1 VTPDRTRDHERT
13 APARTAGVDPA
24 GPVAAY
30 PGADPASLFRR
41 PIHRIRP
48 WLERVRPWLA
58 TIARLVLAG
67 VLAAA
72 GWLKLMDTD
81 ASVRAVAAYRLLP
94 ELPAKWVGLGLPL
107 LELGLALLLAL
118 GLGTRL
124 AAAVTAVLMVV
135 FICGIASV
143 WIRGIAIEC
152 GCFGGGGTV
161 AANRT
166 AYLTEILRDTGLLVL
181 AAGLARWPYS
191 RLSMDAWLGVTM
203 PPAPRGVHPPTVSEE
218 YS

>member
-13 APARTAGVDPA
+13 APARPADVDPA
-24 GPVAAY
+24 EPVAAQ
-30 PGADPASLFRR
+30 PAADRASAFRR
-41 PIHRIRP
+41 MPVQIRFHRIRP
-48 WLERVRPWLA
+48 WLA
-58 TIARLVLAG
+58 TLARLVLAG

-72 GWLKLMDTD
+72 GWLKLMDPD

-107 LELGLALLLAL
+107 LELALALLLAL

-124 AAAVTAVLMVV
+124 AAAITAVLMVV

-161 AANRT
+161 AANQT

-181 AAGLARWPYS
+181 AAGLARWPFS
-191 RLSMDAWLGVTM
+191 RLSMDAWLGVTT

>member
-13 APARTAGVDPA
+13 APARTADVDPA
-24 GPVAAY
+24 EPVAAQ
-30 PGADPASLFRR
+30 PAADRASPFRR
-41 PIHRIRP
+41 MPVQIRFHRIRP
-48 WLERVRPWLA
+48 WLA
-58 TIARLVLAG
+58 TLARLVLAG

-72 GWLKLMDTD
+72 GWLKLMDPD

-107 LELGLALLLAL
+107 LELALALLLAL

-124 AAAVTAVLMVV
+124 AAAITAVLMVV

-161 AANRT
+161 AANQT
-166 AYLTEILRDTGLLVL
+166 AYLSEILRDTGLLVL

-191 RLSMDAWLGVTM
+191 RFSMDAWLGVTT

>member
-13 APARTAGVDPA
+13 APARTADVDPA
-24 GPVAAY
+24 EPVAAE
-30 PGADPASLFRR
+30 PAADRAPLFRR
-41 PIHRIRP
+41 MPFGIRLHRIRP
-48 WLERVRPWLA
+48 WLA
-58 TIARLVLAG
+58 TLARLVLAG

-72 GWLKLMDTD
+72 GWLKLMDPD

-94 ELPAKWVGLGLPL
+94 ELPAKWVGFGLPL

-124 AAAVTAVLMVV
+124 AAAITAVLMVV
-135 FICGIASV
+135 FIGGIASV

-161 AANRT
+161 AANQT

-191 RLSMDAWLGVTM
+191 RLSMDAWLGVTT

>member
-13 APARTAGVDPA
+13 APARTAEVDPA
-24 GPVAAY
+24 EPVAAD
-30 PGADPASLFRR
+30 PVADRTPLARR
-41 PIHRIRP
+41 MPFHRTPFHRIRP
-48 WLERVRPWLA
+48 WLA
-58 TIARLVLAG
+58 TLARLVLAG

-72 GWLKLMDTD
+72 GWLKLMDPD

-94 ELPAKWVGLGLPL
+94 ELPATWVGLGLPL

-191 RLSMDAWLGVTM
+191 RLSMDAWLGVTT